1 MRTEIDLLV
10 RASDPFANDVN
21 LKTDVEER
29 DWGLFLDSAFRH
41 RVAALAGRALA
52 TAQTFEPESRHEYV
66 QDALLAAYTLNS
78 RRNRVLIKETARLA
92 ERFRAAGVAVAVRKG
107 AFLAPV
113 VYRDLGLRPMN
124 DIDFFVERAA
134 AKDAAAVLADEGY
147 VPGAVDRA
155 GDITRLTRRQEIF
168 WSVHTNN
175 LPTFLRAHDDPLQ
188 PTLAVDV
195 CFNLFLPASGCD
207 VPGEWLMADLTTH
220 EVQGTTIS
228 AFRPEYFL
236 LDVSAHLYK
245 ESTTLRYIEKGKHQR
260 LLQYVDIV
268 ALVRCHPGLCW
279 DLLLEIAKDAG
290 AAKNVYYAL
299 AGAEALFPGAIP
311 AEVLHALAREGGVDD
326 KFLWQYGGIDL
337 PQPLRWSAQTVS
349 ERLFSH
355 ERPQAR
361 SQSPV

>member
-1 MRTEIDLLV
+1 MHTEIDLLV
-10 RASDPFANDVN
+10 RASDPFADGVN
-21 LKTDVEER
+21 LRTDVEER

-52 TAQTFEPESRHEYV
+52 AAQTFEPESRHEYV
-66 QDALLAAYTLNS
+66 QDALLAAYALNS
-78 RRNRVLIKETARLA
+78 RRNRVLIEETARLT
-92 ERFRAAGVAVAVRKG
+92 ERLRAAGIAVAVRKG

-124 DIDFFVERAA
+124 DIDLFVDRSA
-134 AKDAAAVLADEGY
+134 AKDVAAVLADDGY
-147 VPGAVDRA
+147 APGVVDRA
-155 GDITRLTRRQEIF
+155 GRITRLSRRQEIF

-175 LPTFLRAHDDPLQ
+175 LPTLLRAHDDPLQ

-207 VPGEWLMADLTTH
+207 IPAERLMVDLTTH

-260 LLQYVDIV
+260 LLQYIDIV
-268 ALVRCHPGLCW
+268 ALVRRHPGLRW
-279 DLLLEIAKDAG
+279 DLLLEIAREAG
-290 AAKNVYYAL
+290 AGRNLYYAL

-311 AEVLHALAREGGVDD
+311 AEVLQALAREGGVDAE
-326 KFLWQYGGIDL
+326 FLWQYGGIDL
-337 PQPLRWSAQTVS
+337 LQPLRWSAQTVI
-349 ERLFSH
+349 ERLFSY